1 MDLHRDEDVIAA
13 SGLDE
18 LVMFAGGFDD
28 GLGDKNIKSA
38 AGGLTGHFE
47 VEIVGSEDEDGVSG
61 IKFVECGKPGFGV
74 VLIVGRKGAKAAVES
89 VALGDEAVE
98 V

>member
-1 MDLHRDEDVIAA
+1 
-13 SGLDE
+13 
-18 LVMFAGGFDD
+18 MFAGGFDD

-61 IKFVECGKPGFGV
+61 IKFVECGKP
-74 VLIVGRKGAKAAVES
+74 
-89 VALGDEAVE
+89 
-98 V
+98 